1 MSYEIGAL
9 NPSTRTSATTSVMV
23 TRPTITKVP
32 LSATATKIQ
41 IRDVPIST
49 KIAVKPPYIETN
61 GGPSS
66 LLVLGGIV
74 LGIAV
79 LAILI
84 KKRRKKS

>member
-9 NPSTRTSATTSVMV
+9 EPSTRTSATTSVTVSKPVM
-23 TRPTITKVP
+23 TKVP
-32 LSATATKIQ
+32 LSTTTKIQ
-41 IRDVPIST
+41 IRDIPVST
-49 KIAVKPPYIETN
+49 KIAVRPPYVETG

-66 LLVLGGIV
+66 LLILGGIV
-74 LGIAV
+74 AGIAI